1 MALLVTP
8 HYIITQVCR
17 LLQQFPTLLRWEL
30 VAIIEGIFLFF
41 AALELPYQWLWVM
54 TAGGMIA
61 KGAFLSIGP
70 HSWRRLVI
78 DWCVGREDIDHR
90 FCGLSL
96 CALAVLLLHA
106 LGWVGRS

>member
-1 MALLVTP
+1 MV
-8 HYIITQVCR
+8 
-17 LLQQFPTLLRWEL
+17 
-30 VAIIEGIFLFF
+30 
-41 AALELPYQWLWVM
+41 
-54 TAGGMIA
+54 A

-78 DWCVGREDIDHR
+78 DWCVGREDIDYR